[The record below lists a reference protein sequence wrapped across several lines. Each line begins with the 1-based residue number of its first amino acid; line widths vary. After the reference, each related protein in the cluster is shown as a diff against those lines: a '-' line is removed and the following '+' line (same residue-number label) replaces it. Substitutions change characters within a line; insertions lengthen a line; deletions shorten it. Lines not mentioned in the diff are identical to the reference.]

1 MGIEAFIKRK
11 LNQTAVYWGNP
22 VNNGYG
28 GFSYDDPIEI
38 KCRWEDSNQVVVEMN
53 GEQIISRAIIYPD
66 TDLQENG
73 VLFLGDME
81 DIIESSGESSGEIT
95 PLSLSESQRPYIV
108 RRWEKEPCLNSTSDY
123 MRKAYLTPYI
133 SWE

>member
-1 MGIEAFIKRK
+1 MEIESFIKRK
-11 LNQTAVYWGNP
+11 LLQTAVYWGNP

-28 GFSYDDPIEI
+28 GFNYDDPIEI
-38 KCRWEDSNQVVVEMN
+38 KCRWEESNQVVVEMN
-53 GEQIISRAIIYPD
+53 GEQVISRAIVYTD

-81 DIIESSGESSGEIT
+81 DIIESSGESSGEMT
-95 PLSLSESQRPYIV
+95 PLSLSESQRPYVI
-108 RRWEKEPCLNSTSDY
+108 RRWEKKPSLNSTSDY
-123 MRKAYLTPYI
+123 IRKAYLTPYI

>member
-11 LNQTAVYWGNP
+11 LNQTACTGAIRSIMDT
-22 VNNGYG
+22 G

-73 VLFLGDME
+73 VLF
-81 DIIESSGESSGEIT
+81 
-95 PLSLSESQRPYIV
+95 P
-108 RRWEKEPCLNSTSDY
+108 W
-123 MRKAYLTPYI
+123 
-133 SWE
+133 